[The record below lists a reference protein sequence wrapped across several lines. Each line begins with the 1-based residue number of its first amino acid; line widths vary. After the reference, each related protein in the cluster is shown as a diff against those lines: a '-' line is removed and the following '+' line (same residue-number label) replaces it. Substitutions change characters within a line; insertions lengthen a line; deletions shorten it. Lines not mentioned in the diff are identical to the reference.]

1 MHLST
6 FPPRHTSIDPS
17 QASIF
22 LVFGVMD
29 ITAGRCYVFRAV
41 KKGGEGT
48 SSSQAHTWSPQR
60 QHPKLTGEHVRRD
73 PEHACVPAPLGSA
86 GPGAPAQA
94 MGNAVQQAPEGRD
107 VLVPGEAQLREVHAA
122 QCGGAGRGGAGE
134 AEAEAEAG
142 QLDVPLRAVPRWL
155 GQWRAAATLGRGGGD
170 SVGMKVTL
178 TEPEEDCKGHMACYV
193 NICSGVKRRACGMH
207 SSCLWIDASCVVFQP
222 RTSKSPVGEDNCRVL
237 TGYLSHWPT
246 YKPHPHLG
254 KPKNDHHILGRVAW
268 RQ

>member
-1 MHLST
+1 MHALVHIPTQTHINRPVTSQHFSGFWCDGHNSGALLCLLSG
-6 FPPRHTSIDPS
+6 
-17 QASIF
+17 QE
-22 LVFGVMD
+22 
-29 ITAGRCYVFRAV
+29 
-41 KKGGEGT
+41 GGEGT

-155 GQWRAAATLGRGGGD
+155 GQWRAAATLGRGGGLCRHE
-170 SVGMKVTL
+170 S
-178 TEPEEDCKGHMACYV
+178 
-193 NICSGVKRRACGMH
+193 H
-207 SSCLWIDASCVVFQP
+207 SD
-222 RTSKSPVGEDNCRVL
+222 
-237 TGYLSHWPT
+237 
-246 YKPHPHLG
+246 
-254 KPKNDHHILGRVAW
+254 
-268 RQ
+268 